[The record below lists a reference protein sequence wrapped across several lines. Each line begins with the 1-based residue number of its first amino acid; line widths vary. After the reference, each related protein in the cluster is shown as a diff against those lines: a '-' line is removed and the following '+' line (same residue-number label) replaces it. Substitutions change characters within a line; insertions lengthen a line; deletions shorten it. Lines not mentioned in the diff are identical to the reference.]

1 MIVCPCNGAE
11 DHDPHPAG
19 SFDLRAGDHL
29 LCKVS
34 SGGGWLLQP
43 PMVVAH
49 GLQMAQGSDVR
60 RWLGDQN
67 PAGLA
72 EGHQATI
79 RNRASGLSPVFC

>member
-1 MIVCPCNGAE
+1 MTHTLQAASISEWVTICSA
-11 DHDPHPAG
+11 
-19 SFDLRAGDHL
+19 
-29 LCKVS
+29 KVS
-34 SGGGWLLQP
+34 SGGGWLLQLS
-43 PMVVAH
+43 MVVAH

-60 RWLGDQN
+60 RWLGGQN